1 MGWCAEFGPQIGA
14 GCEHPMVAGDASC
27 HCVECGVVCSGRFR
41 GCGAVWDRGPVQ
53 QPVVR
58 RRVAKPVPPVAAV
71 ASVDPSPAASV
82 APGPSPAAAP
92 SGGASTPI
100 ATGGD
105 RVSAFLMALDDVR
118 SELRDL
124 HAAVER
130 QQEFLAAAERR
141 ERAMADVADLLDHI
155 PARVSAAIRG
165 ALAEVGTARTVTSGP
180 PPIDAAEWDRPID
193 AVDELPPVAP
203 PVPPPGDFRDSA

>member
-41 GCGAVWDRGPVQ
+41 GCGAVWDRGPVAQ
-53 QPVVR
+53 TVVR
-58 RRVAKPVPPVAAV
+58 RRPAKAPSNGASAPVGTAPAEPTPTPPVMPTSAPAPPVAATV
-71 ASVDPSPAASV
+71 PPLAAS
-82 APGPSPAAAP
+82 
-92 SGGASTPI
+92 
-100 ATGGD
+100 GD

-118 SELRDL
+118 SELRAL
-124 HAAVER
+124 HQAVER

-165 ALAEVGTARTVTSGP
+165 ALAEVGTARPVTGGP
-180 PPIDAAEWDRPID
+180 TPIEATEWEPAVGPI
-193 AVDELPPVAP
+193 DELPPV
-203 PVPPPGDFRDSA
+203 VPPGDVRDSA